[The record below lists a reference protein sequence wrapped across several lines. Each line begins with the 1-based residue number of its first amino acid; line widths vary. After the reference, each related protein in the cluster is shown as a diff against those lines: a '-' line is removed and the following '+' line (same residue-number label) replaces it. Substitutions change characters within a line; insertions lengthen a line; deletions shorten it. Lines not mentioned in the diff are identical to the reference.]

1 MDPLYTSARR
11 TAKVHP
17 FFGFAFILDSEAG
30 SAEDLARDRLSK
42 RGFA

>member
-17 FFGFAFILDSEAG
+17 FFGFALILDLEAG
-30 SAEDLARDRLSK
+30 SVEDLARDRLSN
-42 RGFA
+42 RGCA